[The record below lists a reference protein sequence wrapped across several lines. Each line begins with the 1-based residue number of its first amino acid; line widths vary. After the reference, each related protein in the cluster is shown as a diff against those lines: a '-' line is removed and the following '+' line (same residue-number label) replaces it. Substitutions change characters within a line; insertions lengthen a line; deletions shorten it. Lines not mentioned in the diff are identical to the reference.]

1 MKKLLAAAVTK
12 SPDMLDHKMKVLK
25 RASAATTG
33 SKLESIAETPELNS
47 KLSLENLEPSTML

>member
-47 KLSLENLEPSTML
+47 KLSLEK